1 MNLTTFTQPFVELG
15 KSFYGGLSVIL
26 PALLVFI
33 VGILI
38 AKVVYKAVVKI
49 IAATNIDSML
59 KPFAGAVERAGYK
72 LRVGHII
79 GWLLKWFII
88 IASLMV
94 ALDIIGLSA
103 ARDILTQIVVYIP
116 QVIVAIIVLFVGFL
130 LGDFV
135 KKLIKGST
143 KMLNFKSAAMLGNIA
158 RVAVI
163 TFTLLFSLDLLGL
176 GQFFEIILIGLVS
189 MIALAGGLAF
199 GLGGRDAAA
208 QAIEDAKKALHK

>member
-1 MNLTTFTQPFVELG
+1 MNLTTFTQPFIDLG
-15 KSFYGGLSVIL
+15 KSFYTGLSTVL
-26 PALLVFI
+26 PALLVLI
-33 VGILI
+33 IGILVAKI
-38 AKVVYKAVVKI
+38 AYKFVVKVVCATKI
-49 IAATNIDSML
+49 DTML
-59 KPFAGAVERAGYK
+59 KPFAGAIERAGYT
-72 LRVGHII
+72 LRVGHIL

-103 ARDILTQIVVYIP
+103 AQDILTRIVIYIP
-116 QVIVAIIVLFVGFL
+116 QVIVAIIVLFVGFI

-176 GQFFEIILIGLVS
+176 GQFFEIILIGLVA